1 MNAISTFTF
10 HENYNVRII
19 TLDDGD
25 FLFHAN
31 DLCAVLKYVN
41 PHDAIRR
48 HVEKDDLVKHEVADK
63 LGRKQKNNFVLEAG
77 MWSLILGSETQQA
90 KIVKRWVTSE
100 VLPTIRKTGKYEVP
114 KPVAP
119 SNYVTANDME
129 NIKRL
134 VWHCSDFMDYDETFS
149 RAVWYA
155 LREKTGVKSPEAF
168 KVEDLPLLGEEFERI
183 IHIIE
188 PYLCA
193 RREAER
199 QLISRLVRGRG
210 DYETIMKDILYL
222 MRDSVEEQTKN
233 TRKKIDGLFKRDF
246 TALIERKTMTC

>member
-10 HENYNVRII
+10 HESHNVRVQLIDGEPWFCLPDI
-19 TLDDGD
+19 CKTLDIKNVTQLRNQLDTKG
-25 FLFHAN
+25 
-31 DLCAVLKYVN
+31 LCKTYTLTSGGKQQLNYVN
-41 PHDAIRR
+41 EPNLYRVIFRSNKPEA
-48 HVEKDDLVKHEVADK
+48 
-63 LGRKQKNNFVLEAG
+63 KQF
-77 MWSLILGSETQQA
+77 QD
-90 KIVKRWVTSE
+90 WVFNE

-149 RAVWYA
+149 RAIWYA
-155 LREKTGVKSPEAF
+155 LREKTRVKSPEAF